1 MTQCPVQ
8 ELEIPQWQCLA
19 SGFVASDIA
28 GAGASGAAPG
38 RAGQPAQ
45 ATASTHQCVSTS
57 ARAHSG
63 RVISFLDDDHD
74 HCERQ

>member
-1 MTQCPVQ
+1 M
-8 ELEIPQWQCLA
+8 PQWQCLA

-45 ATASTHQCVSTS
+45 ATASTHQCVSASSRANS
-57 ARAHSG
+57 AG
-63 RVISFLDDDHD
+63 VISAMDDDHD
-74 HCERQ
+74 HSDTYISVISNN